1 MDTMESVDRKRR
13 RLLMERDDDNS
24 PIAQA
29 SKKFKRNNGTTLSPV
44 QQKLSEDFTT
54 APATDIE
61 TTLSTV
67 QQQKLREELSTVQRK
82 LSVAEELTLRM
93 SFWLSQDQDW
103 FSEERVRTKCLE
115 ERLQILLT
123 ENASLRERVKYLET
137 DKISSE
143 ENE

>member
-1 MDTMESVDRKRR
+1 MESVDRKRR

-137 DKISSE
+137 DKISNE

>member
-1 MDTMESVDRKRR
+1 MESVDRKRR

-29 SKKFKRNNGTTLSPV
+29 SKKVKRNNGTTLSSV
-44 QQKLSEDFTT
+44 QRTLSEDSTT